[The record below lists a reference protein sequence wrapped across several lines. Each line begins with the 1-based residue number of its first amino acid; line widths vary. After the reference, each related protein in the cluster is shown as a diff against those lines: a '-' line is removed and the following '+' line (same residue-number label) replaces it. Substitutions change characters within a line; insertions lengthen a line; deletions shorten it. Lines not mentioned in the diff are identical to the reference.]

1 MFKSLLK
8 VSAIVGL
15 MFAGQA
21 SATIIGFEDIP
32 DYFRAQNLPSY
43 SESGFILDV
52 NCLSCL
58 NVFSTSEEIAF
69 SGYGTQPAAA
79 SGWGATGRFLET
91 WNTYSVFTLSQ
102 INGEA
107 FDFTAMNIG
116 WFNNSTTNAS
126 WKVTVFDETGV
137 QVGSSDNYTGIGLL
151 SFNYE
156 GIYSVQLQNNGGYS
170 SFDNLN
176 VSVVEASAPATLGL
190 LSLSLVGLGV
200 AGRRKK

>member
-1 MFKSLLK
+1 MKYKNSTWSFSCNFVRLNFSRLR
-8 VSAIVGL
+8 IVPL
-15 MFAGQA
+15 I
-21 SATIIGFEDIP
+21 STETI
-32 DYFRAQNLPSY
+32 
-43 SESGFILDV
+43 SGD
-52 NCLSCL
+52 
-58 NVFSTSEEIAF
+58 STF
-69 SGYGTQPAAA
+69 
-79 SGWGATGRFLET
+79 F
-91 WNTYSVFTLSQ
+91 
-102 INGEA
+102 
-107 FDFTAMNIG
+107 